1 MLLILYTL
9 EPVDD
14 VFCIFL
20 LIHVEFM
27 SKFFVHCLY
36 NNNNNNTKNNNNNS
50 GNNNKVN
57 RGNNNSKINYIQR
70 ESNHPPSIIK
80 QLPLSV
86 ESRLSKVSSDEN
98 VFIQGQGTITNFI
111 ITVIITVI
119 NIIIII
125 IKKITIIIIVIVII
139 ITLIIAIIIKLIGV
153 IIIITIIIIRICIV
167 NLGHFRNMCRAL
179 LQQ

>member
-125 IKKITIIIIVIVII
+125 IIIQNNNNNNSNSNNNNINNSNNN
-139 ITLIIAIIIKLIGV
+139 K
-153 IIIITIIIIRICIV
+153 V
-167 NLGHFRNMCRAL
+167 NRGDNNNNNNNNNKNMHREFRAFS
-179 LQQ
+179 QHV

>member
-27 SKFFVHCLY
+27 SKFFVHSLY
-36 NNNNNNTKNNNNNS
+36 NNNNNHTKNNNNNS

-125 IKKITIIIIVIVII
+125 IIIQNNNNNNSNSNNNNINNSNNN
-139 ITLIIAIIIKLIGV
+139 K
-153 IIIITIIIIRICIV
+153 V
-167 NLGHFRNMCRAL
+167 NRGDNNNNNNNNNKNMHREFRAFS
-179 LQQ
+179 QHV